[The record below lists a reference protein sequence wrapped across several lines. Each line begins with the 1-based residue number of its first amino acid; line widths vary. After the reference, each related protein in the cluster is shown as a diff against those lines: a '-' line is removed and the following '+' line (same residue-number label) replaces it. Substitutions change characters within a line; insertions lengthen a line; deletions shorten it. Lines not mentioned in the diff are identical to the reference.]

1 MSQETLDL
9 ALRAVRAVCA
19 RPPDFETVNA
29 LFHPDHVF
37 VSVTAG
43 LLGEAQAKGASG
55 YKARL
60 KEAADVGSWEAD
72 VRGGVDVG
80 PEKVLVVTVNR
91 FQGAMSGLSSD
102 FRAWAVVTVAG
113 GKITRTEVH
122 IDPTKAL
129 EAAGLSE

>member
-9 ALRAVRAVCA
+9 ALRAVRAACA

-43 LLGEAQAKGASG
+43 LLGEAEAKGGVG
-55 YKARL
+55 YKAWL
-60 KEAADVGSWEAD
+60 EENADVMSWEAD

-80 PEKVLVVTVNR
+80 PEKVLVVTENR
-91 FQGAMSGLSSD
+91 SRGATSGLSSE
-102 FRAWAVVTVAG
+102 FRAWTVVTVAG
-113 GKITRTEVH
+113 GRVTRSEVH
-122 IDPTKAL
+122 LDPAKAL

>member
-9 ALRAVRAVCA
+9 ALRAVRAACA

-37 VSVTAG
+37 VPVTSG
-43 LLGEAQAKGASG
+43 LLGEGEAQGAAG
-55 YKARL
+55 YKAWL
-60 KEAADVGSWEAD
+60 EDAANVMSWEAD
-72 VRGGVDVG
+72 VQGGVDIG
-80 PEKVLVVTVNR
+80 PDKVLVVTENR
-91 FQGAMSGLSSD
+91 SRGATSGIPSE

-113 GKITRTEVH
+113 GKVTRSEVH
-122 IDPTKAL
+122 LDPAKAI